1 MKKKFYSVV
10 CVCVLIVILLLY
22 CAFNENAVV
31 INIGVK
37 SYRMLIS
44 IICAAVMICI
54 LTLAV
59 MLFLVVKEKKKTEAP
74 QEDGMTE
81 EDRGSLYS
89 EIKTFGSDKWTNVDK
104 LQVLYAQLNDMN
116 EYQNNL
122 KFLLTQTKYLK
133 EQPVDIIQRVEDC
146 MYVNVKKLLNYMRVL
161 QRKDAAFMQQK
172 IDECVDKNAGLLQ
185 KAKDFV
191 IAVIDYVNKDMSP
204 GEDVR
209 AVDHVNSYMYIVL
222 DAIEKDDIYLS

>member
-10 CVCVLIVILLLY
+10 CVCVLIVILLLC

-54 LTLAV
+54 LMLAV
-59 MLFLVVKEKKKTEAP
+59 MLFLVAKEKKKTEAP